1 MLESVIER
9 HLMRRMRAIEG
20 EAYKWVSP
28 ARVGVPDRICVFPSG
43 KVVFVELKAPGK
55 VPSVRQ
61 EREHRRLRELNQTVE
76 VIDTLIAVNRMLNKY
91 HV

>member
-9 HLMRRMRAIEG
+9 HLMRRMRVIGG

-28 ARVGVPDRICVFPSG
+28 ARVGVPDRICMFPCG

-55 VPSVRQ
+55 VPTVRQ

-76 VIDTLIAVNRMLNKY
+76 VLDTLTSVNRMIKKY